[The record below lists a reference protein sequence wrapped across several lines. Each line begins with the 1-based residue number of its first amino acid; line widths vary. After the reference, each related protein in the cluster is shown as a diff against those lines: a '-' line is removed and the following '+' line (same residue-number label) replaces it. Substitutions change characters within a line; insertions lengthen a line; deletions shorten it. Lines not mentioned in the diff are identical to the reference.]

1 MGFKDTKTDEW
12 DIIIKPRDSKFT
24 LNFRE
29 IWKYKD
35 LMRMYIRRD
44 FVTMYKQTVLGPL
57 WFVLQPLF
65 TTLMFM
71 FVFGGIA
78 QIPTD
83 GIPQPLFYFAG
94 ILCWNYFGDCLGRS
108 SSTFSAN
115 ASVFSKVYFPRL
127 TVPVS
132 GLVTNLIRLA
142 IQLSM
147 FLIIYLYFY
156 YVGSTAHFTA
166 YIALFPLLLVVVAG
180 LGFGIG
186 IIISSLTAKY
196 RDLAILF
203 AFLSQ
208 LWMYATPVI
217 YPLSAVPDKVQKY
230 AWILHLNPMT
240 SVVETTR
247 LGFLGQGTFSWYSL
261 AYSCVFAV
269 VITVIGIWVFNR
281 VERNFIDTI

>member
-1 MGFKDTKTDEW
+1 
-12 DIIIKPRDSKFT
+12 
-24 LNFRE
+24 
-29 IWKYKD
+29 
-35 LMRMYIRRD
+35 MYIRRD

-127 TVPVS
+127 TVPIS

-203 AFLSQ
+203 AFLTQ